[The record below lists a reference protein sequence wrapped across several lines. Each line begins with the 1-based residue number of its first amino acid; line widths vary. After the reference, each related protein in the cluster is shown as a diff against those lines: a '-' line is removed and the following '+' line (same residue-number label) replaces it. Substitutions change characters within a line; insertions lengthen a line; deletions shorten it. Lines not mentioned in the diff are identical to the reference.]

1 MKDLGVQIFQRDF
14 GAIFYRPRLR
24 YQVERLTWRA
34 VGGPDQATVR
44 VLGSTSDIWEIF
56 EMLRCPVEVFDA
68 EGSILWWGYVEG
80 AQVSVGGVQIGILL
94 ERMANRV
101 RVVYVVV
108 NTAGVAGERADT
120 VWVQD
125 DDSVAEY
132 GTKERKF
139 SLAQGTAA
147 EALARANT
155 LLQQLKYPLPLRE
168 FGNYGEIQATLTCRG
183 WWQTLDWTYYENP
196 LGKEGYEEAG
206 NGLQAFGKG
215 LTSTTISFE
224 AGSTHKIKDSTKGL
238 VDFSAGERV
247 YVEGSASNDGVYTI
261 SSVRDVDGGGSY
273 LIVEEVVVGE
283 GAGASVTLHMGDKVG
298 QSFQLATAVGW
309 EAGSIRLRLKREG
322 NPGDQV
328 VCRLRADS
336 GSNTPGADLATATL
350 NGADISENLNWVEFM
365 LSARVSLAP
374 ATTYWITIERTGGLE
389 TANYYKIDANEE
401 LGYPRGEMKIH
412 HGSIAWDSR
421 APDADVLFAVGGVQE
436 TTQQLLTILSGAQFF
451 TAVDLEI
458 ESGVWSSPWR
468 SGDRTALNEAEDLL
482 DSGTSNQR
490 RMLASVDRNRR
501 VRVYEEPA
509 SGGGDY
515 FLRQDGQM
523 SNYLDVLLDKTQ
535 YPVGVWARLKDIIP
549 ASVDVTR
556 LADPNKVFIE
566 EVNYDNKNER
576 VSMREREAGR
586 LLEV

>member
-1 MKDLGVQIFQRDF
+1 
-14 GAIFYRPRLR
+14 
-24 YQVERLTWRA
+24 
-34 VGGPDQATVR
+34 
-44 VLGSTSDIWEIF
+44 
-56 EMLRCPVEVFDA
+56 
-68 EGSILWWGYVEG
+68 
-80 AQVSVGGVQIGILL
+80 
-94 ERMANRV
+94 
-101 RVVYVVV
+101 
-108 NTAGVAGERADT
+108 
-120 VWVQD
+120 
-125 DDSVAEY
+125 
-132 GTKERKF
+132 
-139 SLAQGTAA
+139 
-147 EALARANT
+147 
-155 LLQQLKYPLPLRE
+155 
-168 FGNYGEIQATLTCRG
+168 
-183 WWQTLDWTYYENP
+183 
-196 LGKEGYEEAG
+196 
-206 NGLQAFGKG
+206 
-215 LTSTTISFE
+215 
-224 AGSTHKIKDSTKGL
+224 
-238 VDFSAGERV
+238 
-247 YVEGSASNDGVYTI
+247 
-261 SSVRDVDGGGSY
+261 
-273 LIVEEVVVGE
+273 
-283 GAGASVTLHMGDKVG
+283 
-298 QSFQLATAVGW
+298 VGW